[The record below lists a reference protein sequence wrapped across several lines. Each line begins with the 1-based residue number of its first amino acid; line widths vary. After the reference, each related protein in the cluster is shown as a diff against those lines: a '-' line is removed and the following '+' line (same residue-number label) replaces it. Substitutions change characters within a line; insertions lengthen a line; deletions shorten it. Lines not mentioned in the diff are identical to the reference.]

1 MVGRPHSV
9 LARAAAVGI
18 LAAWVPCPPLG
29 LCARPAVGASKATS
43 HHCHRQPAVKIKA
56 AAPACSVPSTTPMP
70 PAPAPPALDV
80 PAAVAVQARR
90 LAEIA
95 VPSPPATTSFSPLA
109 IVLRI

>member
-1 MVGRPHSV
+1 MAGRTHSL

-29 LCARPAVGASKATS
+29 LCARSAVGATKATS
-43 HHCHRQPAVKIKA
+43 HHCHRQPALRIA
-56 AAPACSVPSTTPMP
+56 AAPPACSVPSTTPMP

-80 PAAVAVQARR
+80 PAAVAMPARP
-90 LAEIA
+90 LAAIA
-95 VPSPPATTSFSPLA
+95 VPSPPPTTFSPLA